1 MVVGRIFVLI
11 GLFLLILISHIRCR
25 HRLLRFLNHTAL
37 IVVVVEIAHPDT
49 VLTVPLVQLVDL
61 LLGHL
66 KQVCGAFGM
75 EPAAINAIVLTL
87 THHEA
92 PGL

>member
-1 MVVGRIFVLI
+1 MVEP
-11 GLFLLILISHIRCR
+11 
-25 HRLLRFLNHTAL
+25 TAL
-37 IVVVVEIAHPDT
+37 DA

-66 KQVCGAFGM
+66 KQVCCAFGM

-92 PGL
+92 SGL

>member
-1 MVVGRIFVLI
+1 MIGRLFVLI
-11 GLFLLILISHIRCR
+11 GHFLLILISHIRCR
-25 HRLLRFLNHTAL
+25 HRLLSFLNHTAL
-37 IVVVVEIAHPDT
+37 IVVVVEIAHSDA
-49 VLTVPLVQLVDL
+49 VLAVPLVQLVDL

-66 KQVCGAFGM
+66 KQVCCAFGM

-87 THHEA
+87 THYEA